1 MRILWLAAARVFAV
15 VLFTCAAVLALDPI
29 KPPPPDPVS
38 LMEAGHFKKARAIVD
53 PRFRAN
59 PNDAE
64 SIYLEAR
71 VKTAFGSIDEAL
83 KLAERALELNKN
95 NVNYHGAVAQLY
107 GDKAQQAGFFDQIL
121 LARKVKDHLDQAIA
135 LDPKNWHA
143 RDGMVQFYLLAPGIM
158 GGDKQKAQAVAD
170 QAVKDDPA
178 HGWMTAALIALQEKD
193 NTKVESDYLNALK
206 ADPKSYPAM

>member
-1 MRILWLAAARVFAV
+1 MKILWPAARVFVV
-15 VLFTCAAVLALDPI
+15 VLSLCAAALALDPDPV
-29 KPPPPDPVS
+29 KPPPPDPVT
-38 LMEAGHFKKARAIVD
+38 LMEAGHYKKARAIVD
-53 PRFRAN
+53 PRFHAN

-71 VKTAFGSIDEAL
+71 VKPAFGAIDEAL

-107 GDKAQQAGFFDQIL
+107 GDKAQRAGFFEQIV
-121 LARKVKDHLDQAIA
+121 LARKVKEHLDQAIA

-158 GGDKQKAQAVAD
+158 GGDK
-170 QAVKDDPA
+170 
-178 HGWMTAALIALQEKD
+178 
-193 NTKVESDYLNALK
+193 
-206 ADPKSYPAM
+206 